1 MYSLSIARKCE
12 DIYEILIPTIT
23 VCSCVLRPAA
33 VHCCQTLVSMQE
45 TPGFHYG
52 CELKRRLI
60 LALNFRVSDLFY
72 RLRHNAN

>member
-23 VCSCVLRPAA
+23 VCSCVLKPAA
-33 VHCCQTLVSMQE
+33 VHCSQTSSPCKKPPVSTM
-45 TPGFHYG
+45 GANF
-52 CELKRRLI
+52 KRQLI

-72 RLRHNAN
+72 RLRHNAH